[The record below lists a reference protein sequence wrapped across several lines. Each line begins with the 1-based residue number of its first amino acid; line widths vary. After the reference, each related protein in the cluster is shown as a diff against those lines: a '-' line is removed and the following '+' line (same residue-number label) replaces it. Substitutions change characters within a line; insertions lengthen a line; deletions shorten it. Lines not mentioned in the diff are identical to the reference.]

1 MADRIRIR
9 AYNVRFGDAILVTVP
24 DREAGTGQ
32 TTRRQILVDFGNV
45 LAGEGGSDAVF
56 KPVIDDIIG
65 QLGGRPLDLYVMTH
79 EHMDHVQG
87 LFHVASKI
95 YPDGALAQKFEVDT
109 AWLTASAEE
118 GYYESHPEAKRK
130 KKLAV
135 DAYAQIAGHLSALP
149 AEARRPFE
157 AFLANNNPRS
167 TAQCVEFLRTLAPAA
182 RTHYVS
188 RGFDTAGR
196 HPFSEARFDIWAP
209 EEDTSV
215 YYKTLVPM
223 ALAGEAGPAGGR
235 SAARPQ
241 PPAGV
246 DAGVFYDLL
255 DARESGF
262 VDNIL
267 AIDKAA
273 NNSSVVFVL
282 EWRGR
287 RLLFPGDAEVSSWRM
302 MRDRGVLAPVD
313 VLKVSHHGSHNG
325 TPEPEILDAFFPAG
339 AASRR
344 LAIISTW
351 DDTYSGIPHDP
362 TNDRLRA
369 RGRLKSTL
377 DAPEK
382 LFMDTFVSPVP

>member
-1 MADRIRIR
+1 MAERIRVR

-24 DREAGTGQ
+24 DRDDHAGAV
-32 TTRRQILVDFGNV
+32 TRRHILVDFGNV

-87 LFHVASKI
+87 LFHVAAKV
-95 YPDGALAQKFEVDT
+95 YPDGELARKFQVDT
-109 AWLTASAEE
+109 AWLTASAEP
-118 GYYESHPEAKRK
+118 GYYDTHPEARRK

-135 DAYAQIAGHLSALP
+135 EVYERIARHLALLP
-149 AEARRPFE
+149 ADARRPFE

-188 RGFDTAGR
+188 RGFETAGR
-196 HPFSEARFDIWAP
+196 HPFREARFAIWAP
-209 EEDTSV
+209 EEDTSA
-215 YYKTLVPM
+215 YYRPLLPM
-223 ALAGEAGPAGGR
+223 ALTGDAAPVGAGVD
-235 SAARPQ
+235 RPL
-241 PPAGV
+241 PPGGV
-246 DAGVFYDLL
+246 DAGVFYGLVE
-255 DARESGF
+255 ARASGL

-273 NNSSVVFVL
+273 NNSSVVFAL

-287 RLLFPGDAEVSSWRM
+287 RLLFPGDAELSSWRM
-302 MRDRGVLAPVD
+302 MRAHGVFAPVD
-313 VLKVSHHGSHNG
+313 FLKVSHHGSHNG
-325 TPEPEILDAFFPAG
+325 TPDPEILDAFFPAG
-339 AASRR
+339 SASRR
-344 LAIISTW
+344 RAIISTW

-362 TNDRLRA
+362 TNARLRA
-369 RGRLKSTL
+369 RGRLRSTL
-377 DAPEK
+377 DAPDR
-382 LFMDTFVSPVP
+382 LFFDTFVSPAS